1 MVLKGFL
8 RHEPTRTD
16 PTRPDPTQATRA
28 SAHAKGPIS
37 PRSGGGYLMLSQK
50 SVFSRLRN
58 TSPFVF
64 SFRRFFCVFY
74 LGPPSISRGPVA
86 SGEPPEATSPR
97 PGGQAAP
104 RPGGQAPVMGGWGGG
119 TLRAA

>member
-1 MVLKGFL
+1 MPHIPQKWG
-8 RHEPTRTD
+8 R
-16 PTRPDPTQATRA
+16 
-28 SAHAKGPIS
+28 
-37 PRSGGGYLMLSQK
+37 LSYAFTEVCILAIAQY
-50 SVFSRLRN
+50 FSICF
-58 TSPFVF
+58 FV
-64 SFRRFFCVFY
+64 SSFFCVFY